1 MPSADQVEAKLQEI
15 AEQLVAANT
24 DSSAA
29 PHLVQPAMG
38 EVQGMKVSVYE
49 FIIIVDCCIMTFI
62 SAALSLQFS
71 DFLIDKCIFVYS
83 LLSLY
88 SLRVSLCAAP
98 SCLCIQVQ
106 GTKIASYR
114 PLPIGDCF
122 IFFLSSQVKK

>member
-1 MPSADQVEAKLQEI
+1 MPSADQVEDKVKAI
-15 AEQLVAANT
+15 AEQLVLDEAADT

-29 PHLVQPAMG
+29 SHLVQPAMG

-88 SLRVSLCAAP
+88 SLRVSL
-98 SCLCIQVQ
+98 LC
-106 GTKIASYR
+106 GSLSLSALEMKID
-114 PLPIGDCF
+114 LPRQ
-122 IFFLSSQVKK
+122 S

>member
-1 MPSADQVEAKLQEI
+1 MPSADQVEDKVKAI
-15 AEQLVAANT
+15 AEQLVLDEAADT

-29 PHLVQPAMG
+29 SHLVQPAMG

-106 GTKIASYR
+106 GTKIASY
-114 PLPIGDCF
+114 PH
-122 IFFLSSQVKK
+122 Q